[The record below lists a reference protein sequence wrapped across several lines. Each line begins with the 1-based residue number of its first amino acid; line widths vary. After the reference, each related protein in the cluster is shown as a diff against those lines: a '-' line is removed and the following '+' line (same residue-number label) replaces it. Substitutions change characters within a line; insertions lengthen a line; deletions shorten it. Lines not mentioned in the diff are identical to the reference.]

1 MTGDSINRLPDQPG
15 PVSQSKAITCLEQGD
30 LADDTGYMLAASE
43 LNILSE
49 LAPLMIDTET
59 HVCGLCTLIKVL
71 EVSRNGI

>member
-1 MTGDSINRLPDQPG
+1 
-15 PVSQSKAITCLEQGD
+15 
-30 LADDTGYMLAASE
+30 MLAASE

-59 HVCGLCTLIKVL
+59 HGYGPALASVLIKVL